1 MHRSPEAVGPHRHDE
16 DEGGF
21 QMRYSLDHAQWRL
34 KGVAPNVPLQGNIME
49 TGRPF
54 RGLTPWLDCQVPGGV
69 ALALYRA
76 GWLEYPYYG
85 MNSLKCEWVEH
96 RWWMYETT
104 VKTPEL
110 SGSKILLR
118 FSGVD
123 YDALIYLN
131 NRLLG
136 EHVGMFEPFSY
147 DITEEF
153 RNSDTLKIQVM
164 IKSAPEEVAQV
175 GRTSDTTTQKS
186 RFGYK
191 WDFGTRLVNLG
202 IWQSV
207 ELVAQNDYTLEDISV
222 GSDLDGLERGIVRI
236 TGRVRGP
243 GAEENALRVQAALSL
258 DGAKKAAGTIRVE
271 NGRFAGELTVEH
283 PELWYPNGRGAHPL
297 YDLVLELYHGED
309 CQDVWQCKQG
319 IRRLRYLANDRAPRG
334 ALPYTYEV
342 NYEKV
347 YIKGVNLTPLDHIY
361 GDIPPERYETTLQAV
376 AAMNVNFVRVWGGG
390 LIETELFYDLCDRY
404 GLLVWQEFIQSS
416 SGIDNVPSKHPEF
429 LALLE
434 KTARSA
440 VTVKR
445 NHTCLAAWSGGNEL
459 MDEHGVPAG
468 YDDPNIAMLK
478 SVTDTLDPDRMMYPT
493 SASGPNERQS
503 SVPDTSHDVHGDW
516 EYGGNPGHYQAQ
528 SSADH
533 LFNSEFGCSG
543 VSGPRTACRVLP
555 KEEWRP
561 ANMRDNAVWRF
572 RGDWW
577 CTYERDTELFGRM
590 DRFPEFS
597 SASQWIQAEAV
608 RYTVEANRRRAFRN
622 SGSVI
627 WQFNEPWPNIA
638 NTCLYTYFDEPKMA
652 YYWAKHAYAPYH
664 VSLDYRRLNYRAG
677 ETFSAGVWLSR
688 DAFLQV
694 READVTARVL
704 GMDGRTLYSCQ
715 EHCTLEEA
723 HSTRCLTLTFPVPA
737 QAVFAV
743 RVCAQSGGY
752 RDETCYFFSTCAEEI
767 YRPYLQLPEPELEVR
782 RETQEPGKE
791 RYVITNRGRT
801 AALHIHALELT
812 DRWIMLPEQD
822 FITLFPGETQTVT
835 LRFRP
840 RFNYGFDEYPDAPR
854 DGAPQVT
861 FRAFPLREMF
871 AAQ

>member
-1 MHRSPEAVGPHRHDE
+1 ME
-16 DEGGF
+16 
-21 QMRYSLDHAQWRL
+21 YSLCHAKWRL
-34 KGVAPNVPLQGNIME
+34 KGVAPNVPMQGNIME

-54 RGLTPWLDCQVPGGV
+54 RGLTPWLDCRVPGGV

-104 VKTPEL
+104 IERPNL
-110 SGSKILLR
+110 SGSKFLLR
-118 FSGVD
+118 FLGVD

-153 RNSDTLKIQVM
+153 LKSDRLKIQVM
-164 IKSAPEEVAQV
+164 IKSAPDEVAQV

-202 IWQSV
+202 IWEDVQIVSR
-207 ELVAQNDYTLEDISV
+207 NDHALEDISV
-222 GSDLDGLERGIVRI
+222 STDLDGVEQGIVRI
-236 TGRVRGP
+236 AGRVRSWAAENIP
-243 GAEENALRVQAALSL
+243 QRVEAVLTREGAE
-258 DGAKKAAGTIRVE
+258 KARGSISVE
-271 NGRFAGELTVEH
+271 NGAFAGELRIEH
-283 PELWYPNGRGAHPL
+283 PELWYPNGRGAQPL
-297 YDLVLELYHGED
+297 YDLVLSLYAADACE
-309 CQDVWQCKQG
+309 DVWRCKQG
-319 IRRLRYLANDRAPRG
+319 IRRLRYLANDNAPRG

-361 GDIPPERYETTLQAV
+361 GDIPPERYETTLRAI
-376 AAMNVNFVRVWGGG
+376 AEMNVNFIRVWGGG
-390 LIETELFYDLCDRY
+390 LIEKEYFYDLCDRY
-404 GLLVWQEFIQSS
+404 GFLVWQEFIQSS

-440 VTVKR
+440 VKVKR

-478 SVTDTLDPDRMMYPT
+478 SITDTLDPCRMMYPT

-503 SVPDTSHDVHGDW
+503 DIPDTSHDVHGDW
-516 EYGGNPGHYQAQ
+516 EYGGNPGHYHAQAT
-528 SSADH
+528 ADH

-543 VSGPRTACRVLP
+543 VSSSKTACRVLP

-561 ANMRDNAVWRF
+561 ANMRDNAMWRF

-577 CTYERDTELFGRM
+577 CTYERDLELFGEI

-664 VSLDYRRLNYRAG
+664 VSLDYRRLDYRAG
-677 ETFSAGVWLSR
+677 EMFAADVWLSH

-694 READVTARVL
+694 QEADVTAQVL
-704 GMDGRTLYSCQ
+704 GMDGRILYSCRQ
-715 EHCTLEEA
+715 HCVLDSA
-723 HSTRCLTLTFPVPA
+723 HSTRCMALSFPAPE
-737 QAVFAV
+737 QEVFAV
-743 RVCAQSGGY
+743 RVAAQSGAY
-752 RDETCYFFSTCAEEI
+752 QDETCYFFSTRTEQI

-782 RETQEPGKE
+782 LVSQEGEKAC
-791 RYVITNRGRT
+791 YTIANRGKT
-801 AALHIHALELT
+801 AALHIHAVELT
-812 DRWIMLPEQD
+812 DRCIMLPEED
-822 FITLFPGETQTVT
+822 FVTLFPGETRTVT
-835 LRFRP
+835 LHFRP
-840 RFNYGFDEYPDAPR
+840 RFNYGFDEYPDVPQE
-854 DGAPQVT
+854 GAPEVT

-871 AAQ
+871 FAQ